1 LQNQLRK
8 ETPRNVLVGNS
19 LTKCFVLQ
27 HPSKQRLKRV
37 DLCERT
43 CNFDYAVL
51 VCHSNEQEKKKKKVK
66 EKDWF
71 PSRKAERER
80 ERERREREVRRKV
93 ESKQER

>member
-19 LTKCFVLQ
+19 FTKCFVLQ

-51 VCHSNEQEKKKKKVK
+51 VCHSNEQEKKKKRLKK
-66 EKDWF
+66 KIGFQAEKQ
-71 PSRKAERER
+71 RER
-80 ERERREREVRRKV
+80 EREEEREK
-93 ESKQER
+93 